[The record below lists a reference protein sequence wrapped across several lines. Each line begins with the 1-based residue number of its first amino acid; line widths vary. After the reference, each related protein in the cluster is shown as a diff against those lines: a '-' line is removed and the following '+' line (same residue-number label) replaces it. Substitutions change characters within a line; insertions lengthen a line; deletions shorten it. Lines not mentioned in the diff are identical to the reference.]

1 MGLFDKLGS
10 SDARNSGKF
19 MVIGSHKLVIDS
31 IVHRGKSR
39 NPSRSNSDDIVVE
52 LTVLDSRG
60 GRDLDGHEQPG
71 FDAGDSVTAIFDLN
85 HVMGPANA
93 KKFITAVLQCENPRL
108 GLNEPP
114 AVYSSAMER
123 AIGLDQPFKG
133 YVLHATGTEQ
143 MSKSGK
149 RIVATD
155 WKGISR
161 GNPNPNVS
169 SPAPQKEAPAP
180 AHPGLAELRESKAK
194 LESMGLDKATVSAA
208 LEAQAKVLGVPAEV
222 LASL

>member
-39 NPSRSNSDDIVVE
+39 NPQRSNSDDIVVE
-52 LTVLDSRG
+52 LSVLESRG

-71 FDAGDSVTAIFDLN
+71 FDEGDSVTAIFDLN

-93 KKFITAVLQCENPRL
+93 KKFIAAVLQCENPRL
-108 GLNEPP
+108 GLSEPP
-114 AVYSSAMER
+114 AVYSNAMER
-123 AIGLDQPFKG
+123 AVGADQPFKG

-143 MSKSGK
+143 LSKSGK

-155 WKGISR
+155 WKGLSL
-161 GNPNPNVS
+161 GNPNP
-169 SPAPQKEAPAP
+169 APAAQPKAP
-180 AHPGLAELRESKAK
+180 AAPVHPGLSELRESKAK
-194 LESMGLDKATVSAA
+194 LESMGLDKATVNAA
-208 LEAQAKVLGVPAEV
+208 LEAQAKALGVPAEA
-222 LASL
+222 LATL